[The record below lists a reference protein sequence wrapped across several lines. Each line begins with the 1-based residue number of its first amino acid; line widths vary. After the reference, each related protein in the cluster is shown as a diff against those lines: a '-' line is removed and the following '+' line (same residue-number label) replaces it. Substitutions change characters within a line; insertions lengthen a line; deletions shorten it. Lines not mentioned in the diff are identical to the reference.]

1 MAVACGAVLS
11 CAWNPGKVA
20 GILCNNEE
28 CNVTIPDDVEAA
40 ILRLHYVEKW
50 RKNTIAKQLGIH
62 HSVVERVLMQNGVSA
77 EQLRL
82 KSSMV
87 DPYVNFIRATLKEY
101 PTLNAQR
108 LYHMVRVRGY
118 PGKPDHFRHLV
129 VRYRPKRSQDAYLRL
144 STLPGEQAQ
153 VDWASFGKIKIGH
166 AERKLYG
173 FIMVLSWSRHVFLK
187 FYLNQSTANFQR
199 GHIDAFE
206 FFGGQLTRECFY
218 DNLKSAVLE
227 RIGKAIHFNPEI
239 LALAAHYRYKPVP
252 VEVAQPT
259 QKGRVERAVRFA
271 RSSFWPARKW
281 KDLDDLN
288 RQAREWCLAEAAER
302 RWIQDEKLTVRE
314 AFEQEKQYLL
324 KAPQTQFIVYD
335 RKEVRIGKT
344 PYACFDGNLYSVD
357 AAYVRQTLSVFATLE
372 TVRICHGITE
382 VASHV
387 RCFDK
392 GEVIEDGKHIEE
404 LKEAKRA
411 AGKHRSIDRL
421 RLAAPSS
428 RDLLVQAGD
437 RGHNLGRLTQ
447 ELTELLDLY
456 GAEELEAAIREALL
470 SERVHASAVKQAL
483 ERRRGE
489 KGRKEPVLLH
499 FERNEKANTVT
510 IPAPSL
516 DIYDSLVNRHD
527 QEDEQ

>member
-1 MAVACGAVLS
+1 
-11 CAWNPGKVA
+11 
-20 GILCNNEE
+20 
-28 CNVTIPDDVEAA
+28 VTVTADIEAA

-50 RKNTIAKQLGIH
+50 KKNTIANQLGIH
-62 HSVVERVLMQNGVSA
+62 HCVVERVLLQNGVSL
-77 EQLRL
+77 EQLRVRP
-82 KSSMV
+82 SMV
-87 DPYVNFIRATLKEY
+87 DPYVSFIKATLKEY
-101 PTLNAQR
+101 PRLNAQR
-108 LYHMVRVRGY
+108 LYQMVRERGY
-118 PGKPDHFRHLV
+118 PGKADHFRHMV
-129 VRYRPKRSQDAYLRL
+129 VRYRPKTSEDAYLRL
-144 STLPGEQAQ
+144 CTLPGEQAQ
-153 VDWASFGKIKIGH
+153 VDWASFGKIKIGD

-199 GHIDAFE
+199 GHIEAFA
-206 FFGGQLTRECFY
+206 FFDGYLTREIFY
-218 DNLKSAVLE
+218 DNLKAAVLE

-288 RQAREWCLAEAAER
+288 RQAREWCLGEAAER
-302 RWIQDEKLTVRE
+302 RWVQDEKLTVRE

-324 KAPQTQFIVYD
+324 KASEAEFVVYD

-357 AAYVRQTLSVFATLE
+357 PKYVRQTVSVFATLDS
-372 TVRICHGITE
+372 VRICQGLVE
-382 VASHV
+382 AGSHK

-392 GEVIEDGKHIEE
+392 AKVIEDSRHIEE

-411 AGKHRSIDRL
+411 ASKHRTIDVL

-428 RDLLVQAGD
+428 RDFLVQAGE

-447 ELTELLDLY
+447 ELTLLLELY
-456 GAEELEAAIREALL
+456 GAEDLEAAIREALL
-470 SERVHASAVKQAL
+470 SERVHAAAVKQAL
-483 ERRRGE
+483 ERRRSE
-489 KGRKEPVLLH
+489 KGRREPVRLH
-499 FERNEKANTVT
+499 FERNEKANTII
-510 IPAPSL
+510 IPPPSL
-516 DIYDSLVNRHD
+516 EIYDSLIKR
-527 QEDEQ
+527 QKEEQ

>member
-1 MAVACGAVLS
+1 MTNDEAD
-11 CAWNPGKVA
+11 
-20 GILCNNEE
+20 
-28 CNVTIPDDVEAA
+28 NVTIPDDVEAA

-50 RKNTIAKQLGIH
+50 RKNTIANQLGIH
-62 HSVVERVLMQNGVSA
+62 HSTVERVLVQNGVSA
-77 EQLRL
+77 EQLRVRP
-82 KSSMV
+82 SML
-87 DPYVNFIRATLKEY
+87 DPYVSFIKAVLNEY
-101 PTLNAQR
+101 PKLNAQR
-108 LYHMVRVRGY
+108 LYHMVRERGY
-118 PGKPDHFRHLV
+118 PGKPDHFRHMV
-129 VRYRPKRSQDAYLRL
+129 VRYRPKISEDAYLRL

-153 VDWASFGKIKIGH
+153 VDWASFGKIRIGD

-199 GHIDAFE
+199 GHIEAFE
-206 FFGGQLTRECFY
+206 FFGGCLTREIYY

-271 RSSFWPARKW
+271 RSSFWPARQW

-288 RQAREWCLAEAAER
+288 RQARQWCLGEAAER
-302 RWIQDEKLTVRE
+302 RWVQDEKLAVGE
-314 AFEQEKQYLL
+314 AFDQEKQYLL
-324 KAPQTQFIVYD
+324 NAQQMPFVVYD

-357 AAYVRQTLSVFATLE
+357 PAYVRQTLSVFATLE

-382 VASHV
+382 VGSHA

-392 GEVIEDGKHIEE
+392 GKVIEDSKHIEE
-404 LKEAKRA
+404 LKETKRA
-411 AGKHRSIDRL
+411 ASKHRSIDRL

-447 ELTELLDLY
+447 QLTELLDLY
-456 GAEELEAAIREALL
+456 GAAELEAAIGEALL
-470 SERVHASAVKQAL
+470 SERVHASAVRQAL
-483 ERRRGE
+483 DRRRGE
-489 KGRKEPVLLH
+489 QGRKEPVPLH

-516 DIYDSLVNRHD
+516 DIYDSLITRH
-527 QEDEQ
+527 EDGDER